1 MLCQFEKLLYP
12 KDAHAASAGSYMVA
26 VYRPCEIVRDSSGS
40 ILPQFKAVGYFLP
53 VSNHLRYDM
62 KRHWS
67 RNTKHGTQ
75 FEVDSYDEVIIPSRE
90 GIIGYLSSGQIK
102 GIGPRIAEK
111 IYDAYGNL
119 ALEVLDKEPDKLLGI
134 PGISQTRLTKICDSY
149 LANRAARDVVA
160 FLTPYGITANRAVK
174 LYKEYGKEAMSI
186 VKEHPYQLCELAG
199 IGFKTADKIAS
210 SVGFTPLSTERV
222 DAALLYTLT
231 EAESRGHLCMEK
243 HAFIKN
249 CSKLLETPELTEE
262 MLANRAARLVSE
274 GDLVFYQGMVYRVSN
289 AQSESS
295 LATHIHRL
303 LQSACQYEYEAL
315 DQEIDAEERALRV
328 RFAPEQREAVK
339 MALTHTLSIITGG
352 PGTGKTMIQRAILD
366 IYKRKHPKNSIICC
380 APTGRAARRMEQSTG
395 EPSSTV
401 HKALGLLAFDGGY
414 FGGVEALKADLILA
428 DEVSMLDN
436 HLALHLFKAVPGSSQ
451 LILIGDADQLPSVGP
466 GAVLSE
472 LLASGLIPV
481 VRLDRVFRQNAGSR
495 IAVNAKLIRHGT
507 LSLEYGPDFQFHQS
521 PNIPESAERIK
532 ELYLQ
537 EVQRYGVDNVALL
550 SPFRQKTETGVN
562 ALNEVLRDSVNPKAS
577 YKIEAVCGKKLFRQG
592 DKVMQTR
599 NHDDVSN
606 GDIGTITGIT
616 KTANDVCVHVDFGDG
631 RVKEYDSTDLEM
643 LDLGYATTIHKSQGS
658 EYRSVI
664 INLQCAHSLMLTRP
678 LVYTA
683 ITRGKDRVILVGERK
698 ALCIA
703 IKKTD
708 TEKRGTCLAHRLQVL
723 SKE

>member
-62 KRHWS
+62 KGHWS

-243 HAFIKN
+243 HAFIKS

-274 GDLVFYQGMVYRVSN
+274 GGLVSYQGMVYRVCN
-289 AQSESS
+289 AQSEAS

-303 LQSACQYEYEAL
+303 LQSACQYEYEDL

-366 IYKRKHPKNSIICC
+366 IYKRRHPKNSIICC

-414 FGGVEALKADLILA
+414 FGGVEALEADLILA

-521 PNIPESAERIK
+521 VSIPESAERIK

-577 YKIEAVCGKKLFRQG
+577 YKIEAVCGKKLFRLG

>member
-62 KRHWS
+62 KGHWS

-119 ALEVLDKEPDKLLGI
+119 TLEVLDKEPDKLLGI

-243 HAFIKN
+243 HAFIKS

-274 GDLVFYQGMVYRVSN
+274 GDLVSYQGMVYRVSN
-289 AQSESS
+289 AQSEAA

-303 LQSACQYEYEAL
+303 LQSACQYEYEDL

-366 IYKRKHPKNSIICC
+366 IYKRKHPKNGIICC

-414 FGGVEALKADLILA
+414 FGGVEALEADLILA

-521 PNIPESAERIK
+521 ASLTESAERIK

-631 RVKEYDSTDLEM
+631 RVKEYDSADLEM

-708 TEKRGTCLAHRLQVL
+708 TEKRGTCLAHRLQAL